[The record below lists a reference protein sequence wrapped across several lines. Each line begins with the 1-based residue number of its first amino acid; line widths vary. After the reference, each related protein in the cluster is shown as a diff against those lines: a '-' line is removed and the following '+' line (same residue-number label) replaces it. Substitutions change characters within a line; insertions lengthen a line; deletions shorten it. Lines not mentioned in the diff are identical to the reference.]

1 MTKSTILGL
10 YRLIKNIVINY
21 NEKYKWIYR
30 NIWNIWKKII
40 DKFQIFSIINDIRQ
54 IYRHKQMY
62 GNKYVEMNISK
73 RFYWNE
79 IMTQTYRNIY
89 RRKYIETNMS
99 QIYEIKKCGNNYL
112 KIYLTKWNNDT
123 NLSIHTYRYNW
134 PNT

>member
-10 YRLIKNIVINY
+10 YRLNKNIVINY

-40 DKFQIFSIINDIRQ
+40 DKFQIFAIINYIRQ

-79 IMTQTYRNIY
+79 IMTQTYRYIY
-89 RRKYIETNMS
+89 RCKYIETNMS
-99 QIYEIKKCGNNYL
+99 QIYEIKKCENNYL
-112 KIYLTKWNNDT
+112 KIYLTKWNNGT